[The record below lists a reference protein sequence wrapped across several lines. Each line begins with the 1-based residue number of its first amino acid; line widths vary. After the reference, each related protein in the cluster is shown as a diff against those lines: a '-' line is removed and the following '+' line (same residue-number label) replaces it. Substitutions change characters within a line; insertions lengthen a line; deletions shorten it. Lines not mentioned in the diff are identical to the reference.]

1 MSNFKSG
8 FVFFTLLIFG
18 TLAVFSQTDQK
29 ISYFSPE
36 DVRLTE
42 SPFRHAEEMDMKYL
56 LELSADR
63 LLAPYLREAGLTPK
77 AENYPNWENT
87 GLDGHIGGHYLSAL
101 AYMYASTGNAEIKTR
116 LDYMISEL
124 KKAQDA
130 NDDGYIGGVTGG
142 RPMWKEIGDG
152 KIEAASF

>member
-18 TLAVFSQTDQK
+18 TLAVFAQTDQK

-101 AYMYASTGNAEIKTR
+101 AYMYASTGMPK
-116 LDYMISEL
+116 
-124 KKAQDA
+124 
-130 NDDGYIGGVTGG
+130 
-142 RPMWKEIGDG
+142 
-152 KIEAASF
+152 